1 MNGYLVLLCG
11 TSDDL
16 PLSLHATW
24 DEAHAFRRRV
34 LANPMQALEEVAI
47 DIPWPQDY
55 LGVSIVTFAGGR
67 PVEDETIDLD
77 G

>member
-11 TSDDL
+11 TSDDF

-24 DEAHAFRRRV
+24 DEARTFRRRV
-34 LANPMQALEEVAI
+34 LANPKQALEEVEI

-55 LGVSIVTFAGGR
+55 LGVSIITFAGGR
-67 PVEDETIDLD
+67 PVEDETIDID
-77 G
+77 D